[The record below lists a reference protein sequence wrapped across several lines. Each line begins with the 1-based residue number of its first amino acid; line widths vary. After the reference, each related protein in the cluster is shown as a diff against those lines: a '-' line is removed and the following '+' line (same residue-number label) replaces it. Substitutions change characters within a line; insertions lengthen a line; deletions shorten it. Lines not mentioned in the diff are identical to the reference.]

1 MNRLPDIFQAL
12 SFTAERHAHQRRKG
26 PGGEPYIN
34 HLIEVGQL
42 LAEMGAVEDRDI
54 LIAGIL
60 HDILEDTPTT
70 GEEVATRFGSRVGQ
84 LVAAVSDDK
93 MLPKAERKA
102 KILEHLASA
111 EDAVK
116 LIKLADLCSNIRSI
130 PADWSPDRLAEY
142 FAWARQAAALCAGV
156 SPPLDAVFAERWKSA
171 AQTAGIKA

>member
-1 MNRLPDIFQAL
+1 MSDLPDLFHAL
-12 SFTAERHAHQRRKG
+12 HFSAKRHADQRRKG
-26 PGGEPYIN
+26 PSGEPYIN

-42 LAEMGAVEDRDI
+42 LAEAGSIDDRDI

-70 GEEVATRFGSRVGQ
+70 GEEVASHFGSRVAQ
-84 LVAAVSDDK
+84 LVAALTDDK
-93 MLPKAERKA
+93 TLTKAERKA
-102 KILEHLASA
+102 KILEHLADA

-130 PADWSPDRLAEY
+130 PADWPADRLAEY

-156 SPPLDAVFAERWKSA
+156 SLPLDTVFADRWKSA